1 MGFLELDQD
10 TVRRNQKI
18 IAMTEKSNP
27 FANDARS
34 VLECVEQEL
43 ADRITPEVIQSMR
56 SALEADW
63 GISALDCPT
72 E

>member
-1 MGFLELDQD
+1 MVFLELDQD
-10 TVRRNQKI
+10 TVRHNQKI
-18 IAMTEKSNP
+18 IVMTEKGNR

-63 GISALDCPT
+63 GISGLGSPT
-72 E
+72 D